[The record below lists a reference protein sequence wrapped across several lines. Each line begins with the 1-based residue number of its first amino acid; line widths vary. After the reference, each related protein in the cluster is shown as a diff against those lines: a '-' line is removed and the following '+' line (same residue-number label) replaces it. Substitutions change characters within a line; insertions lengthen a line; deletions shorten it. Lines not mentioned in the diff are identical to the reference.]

1 MKIGYIIYIVLFC
14 LKMSYKFFFQF
25 LLHHWMG
32 ITSFDDFDMG
42 NSNGLYHE
50 SYTLLVWL
58 QSYIILLDC
67 WRSKIIPDC
76 GNYIHSYYYS
86 VLSVVFLLLFLV
98 KYTSNLK
105 FLQVNLLFLLN
116 ILRVLL
122 TKLKNN
128 SSSETMKVR

>member
-1 MKIGYIIYIVLFC
+1 MKIGYMIYIVLFC
-14 LKMSYKFFFQF
+14 LKMSYNFFFFQF

-32 ITSFDDFDMG
+32 IASFDDFDMG

-86 VLSVVFLLLFLV
+86 VVFHLLFLA

>member
-32 ITSFDDFDMG
+32 IASFDDFDMG

-86 VLSVVFLLLFLV
+86 VVFLLLFLV